1 MSLRQIRQIGDDIL
15 KKKSKNLTEMTD
27 KTKELITDMKD
38 TMKEHGGC
46 GLAAVQVGVLRNI
59 IIVQPSENDPI
70 YTFINPVVVSKSS
83 ETNLDL
89 EGCLSVEGKKG
100 RVERPN
106 SVTINYLDED
116 MNEQTLV
123 AEGFF
128 ARAIFHEL
136 DHLNGELYTEH
147 LIGRLYNDD
156 ENMDD
161 IDNSLNN
168 IKNEDY
174 D

>member
-1 MSLRQIRQIGDDIL
+1 MSIRQIRQIGDDIL
-15 KKKSKNLTEMTD
+15 KMKSKNLTEMTD

-147 LIGRLYNDD
+147 LVGRLYNDD

-168 IKNEDY
+168 LKNEDY